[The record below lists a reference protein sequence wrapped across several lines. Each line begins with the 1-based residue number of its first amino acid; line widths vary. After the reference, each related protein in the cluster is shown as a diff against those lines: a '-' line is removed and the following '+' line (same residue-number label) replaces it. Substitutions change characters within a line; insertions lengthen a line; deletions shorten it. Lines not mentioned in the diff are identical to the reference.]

1 MIERGIS
8 DQQKRAAL
16 RAGLVSGKLQRFPG
30 AFSPL
35 IAMMIEQYQF
45 EGFYVSGAVLSA
57 SQGLPDIGLT
67 SVTEVVTA
75 AGQMARATNLPAMA
89 DLDTGFGEPVNTA
102 RGIRLA
108 EDAGLAAVHLED
120 QTLPKRCG
128 HLDHKEL
135 VDRTAM
141 VRKIKAAVD
150 ARRDATFT
158 IIARTDARSVEGL
171 PAAIARAQAYVD
183 AGADAVFPE
192 ALETE
197 AEFAAFRS
205 ALPVPL
211 VANMTEFGKS
221 PLLTT
226 EQLEN
231 LGYNVVIFPVTLLR
245 LALQQVQNG
254 LPTLAGQGTQQ
265 SLVGSMLTR
274 ARLYEILG
282 YARYAHWDQK
292 IVNFQV
298 KDGDFED
305 R

>member
-1 MIERGIS
+1 
-8 DQQKRAAL
+8 
-16 RAGLVSGKLQRFPG
+16 
-30 AFSPL
+30 
-35 IAMMIEQYQF
+35 
-45 EGFYVSGAVLSA
+45 
-57 SQGLPDIGLT
+57 
-67 SVTEVVTA
+67 
-75 AGQMARATNLPAMA
+75 
-89 DLDTGFGEPVNTA
+89 
-102 RGIRLA
+102 
-108 EDAGLAAVHLED
+108 VHLED

-254 LPTLAGQGTQQ
+254 LQTLAGQGTQQ